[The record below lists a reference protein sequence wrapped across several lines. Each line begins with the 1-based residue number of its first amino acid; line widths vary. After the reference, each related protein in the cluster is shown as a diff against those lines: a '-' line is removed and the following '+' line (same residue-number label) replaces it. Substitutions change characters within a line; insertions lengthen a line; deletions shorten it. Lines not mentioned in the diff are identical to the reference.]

1 MTDFHDVFTWGRS
14 EGPRQ
19 VGFNAQESILLLS
32 FVLMREVF
40 GTHMIMMAAGFG
52 LSAGVIV
59 DGTRDAVQELG
70 HVQYEAGVD

>member
-1 MTDFHDVFTWGRS
+1 
-14 EGPRQ
+14 
-19 VGFNAQESILLLS
+19 
-32 FVLMREVF
+32 MREVF